1 MSYDQLDIAS
11 ADLLKSLDDKLDLER
26 NAAEYIIAWQSMQKA
41 PSEVIYTSL
50 FSIADAIIKEK
61 EEGEDKFEYEYD
73 TGTDTGAGLLLNTQ
87 DTQDDLTNHIWVDG
101 LQRGKKTLTTTPYGL
116 CTDQQQVIHTK
127 NITSHS
133 TLPITRFF
141 VCIL

>member
-101 LQRGKKTLTTTPYGL
+101 LQRGKKNADHHSVWPVYRPTAGHPYKEYHKQTGYSYKEF
-116 CTDQQQVIHTK
+116 TA
-127 NITSHS
+127 
-133 TLPITRFF
+133 
-141 VCIL
+141 

>member
-41 PSEVIYTSL
+41 PSEIIYTSL

-61 EEGEDKFEYEYD
+61 EEGEDSFKQEYE
-73 TGTDTGAGLLLNTQ
+73 TGTDTGDKPHLG
-87 DTQDDLTNHIWVDG
+87 
-101 LQRGKKTLTTTPYGL
+101 
-116 CTDQQQVIHTK
+116 
-127 NITSHS
+127 
-133 TLPITRFF
+133 
-141 VCIL
+141 